1 MDQRA
6 TVEKTAPPT
15 VSEPKPSSRLST
27 GRYQML
33 ESLQYRDFRW
43 MVVGSFVSFTAMNM
57 QMITRGWLVLRL
69 TEDSPLALAWVM
81 ASFALPMTFV
91 SLVGGALADRL
102 PRRRLVI
109 LSQAGNAVMTLV
121 MGTLDFTGYVQ
132 FWHVIA
138 IGVINGSFMAFNM
151 PSRQAMLS
159 EIVPEKG
166 LMNAISL
173 NNSGMNLTRIIGP
186 GVAGL
191 LIAVPAIGTHGV
203 FYLVSAIYVFSIIA
217 TLMVDAGKSP
227 AARSRKSV
235 LGDMWEGL
243 KYAASDSGRSGL
255 VSVVLIS
262 TLFGFS
268 YYALMPAWAREALD
282 VGSDGLGA
290 LMTIM
295 GVGAL
300 FGTLGLAARARSMS
314 RRGLVLI
321 TTTVLWGICL
331 AVFSQVTSYA
341 VSIPFLLAIGAISSV
356 SMSMTMTMMQTLAAP
371 EMRGRMMSIG
381 MMTFGAMPLSSI
393 PFGWLAQ
400 SVGTPDSLMIS
411 GALLAAV
418 TLIFA
423 VAYPGFRRLN

>member
-1 MDQRA
+1 
-6 TVEKTAPPT
+6 
-15 VSEPKPSSRLST
+15 
-27 GRYQML
+27 
-33 ESLQYRDFRW
+33 

-109 LSQAGNAVMTLV
+109 LSQAGNAVMTLI
-121 MGTLDFTGYVQ
+121 MGTLDFTGHVQ

-235 LGDMWEGL
+235 AGDMWEGV

-314 RRGLVLI
+314 RRGLILI

-331 AVFSQVTSYA
+331 AVFSQVTNYA
-341 VSIPFLLAIGAISSV
+341 MSIPFLLAIGAISSV

-411 GALLAAV
+411 GALLAVV

>member
-1 MDQRA
+1 
-6 TVEKTAPPT
+6 
-15 VSEPKPSSRLST
+15 
-27 GRYQML
+27 
-33 ESLQYRDFRW
+33 
-43 MVVGSFVSFTAMNM
+43 MVAGSFVSFIAMNM

-91 SLVGGALADRL
+91 SLIGGALADRL

-121 MGTLDFTGYVQ
+121 MGTLDFTGIVQ

-191 LIAVPAIGTHGV
+191 LIAGVHFSWLPVAVPSIGTHGV
-203 FYLVSAIYVFSIIA
+203 FYLVSAVYVFSIMT
-217 TLMVDAGKSP
+217 TLMVDAGKKP
-227 AARSRKSV
+227 AASSRKSV
-235 LGDMWEGL
+235 AGDMWEGL
-243 KYAASDSGRSGL
+243 KYAASDSGRAGL
-255 VSVVLIS
+255 VSIVLIS

-268 YYALMPAWAREALD
+268 YYALMPAWAREALS
-282 VGSDGLGA
+282 VEADGLGA

-295 GVGAL
+295 GLGAL
-300 FGTLGLAARARSMS
+300 VGTLGLAARARSMS
-314 RRGLVLI
+314 RRGLILI
-321 TTTVLWGICL
+321 ATTVLWGICL
-331 AVFSQVTSYA
+331 AVFSQVTNYA
-341 VSIPFLLAIGAISSV
+341 MSIPFLLAIGAISAV

-400 SVGTPDSLMIS
+400 RVGTPDSLMIS
-411 GALLAAV
+411 GALLAVV

-423 VAYPGFRRLN
+423 VAYPGFRRLD

>member
-1 MDQRA
+1 
-6 TVEKTAPPT
+6 
-15 VSEPKPSSRLST
+15 
-27 GRYQML
+27 ML

-43 MVVGSFVSFTAMNM
+43 MVAGSFVSFIAMNM

-81 ASFALPMTFV
+81 ASFAMPMTFV
-91 SLVGGALADRL
+91 SLIGGALADRM

-109 LSQAGNAVMTLV
+109 LSQAGNVAMTFV
-121 MGTLDFTGYVQ
+121 MGTLDMTGVVQ
-132 FWHVIA
+132 FWHVIL
-138 IGVINGSFMAFNM
+138 IGVVNGSFMAFNM

-186 GVAGL
+186 GIAGL
-191 LIAVPAIGTHGV
+191 LIAGVHFAWLPMDVPAIGTHGV
-203 FYLVSAIYVFSIIA
+203 FYIVSATYVFGIA
-217 TLMVDAGKSP
+217 TTLMVNAGKSP

-235 LGDMWEGL
+235 AGDMWEGL
-243 KYAASDSGRSGL
+243 KYAASDSGRFGL
-255 VSVVLIS
+255 VAVVLIS

-282 VGSDGLGA
+282 VGADGLGA

-295 GVGAL
+295 GLGAL
-300 FGTLGLAARARSMS
+300 AGTLGLAARARDMS
-314 RRGLVLI
+314 RRGLILI
-321 TTTVLWGICL
+321 VMTILWGICL
-331 AVFSQVTSYA
+331 AAFSQVTSYA
-341 VSIPFLLAIGAISSV
+341 LSIPFLLAIGAISAV
-356 SMSMTMTMMQTLAAP
+356 SMSMSMTMMQTLAAP

-400 SVGTPDSLMIS
+400 GIGTPNSLMIS
-411 GALLAAV
+411 GALLAVV

-423 VAYPGFRRLN
+423 IAAPGFRRLK

>member
-1 MDQRA
+1 
-6 TVEKTAPPT
+6 
-15 VSEPKPSSRLST
+15 
-27 GRYQML
+27 ML

-43 MVVGSFVSFTAMNM
+43 MVAGSFVSFTAMNM

-203 FYLVSAIYVFSIIA
+203 FYIVSAIYVFSIIA

-227 AARSRKSV
+227 ATSSRKSV
-235 LGDMWEGL
+235 AGDMWEGL

-314 RRGLVLI
+314 RRGIVLI
-321 TTTVLWGICL
+321 ATTVLWGICL

-341 VSIPFLLAIGAISSV
+341 LSVPFLLAIGAISAV

-400 SVGTPDSLMIS
+400 RVGTPDSLMIS
-411 GALLAAV
+411 GALLAVV

-423 VAYPGFRRLN
+423 AAYPGFRRLN

>member
-1 MDQRA
+1 
-6 TVEKTAPPT
+6 
-15 VSEPKPSSRLST
+15 
-27 GRYQML
+27 ML

-43 MVVGSFVSFTAMNM
+43 MVAGSFVSFTAMNM

-109 LSQAGNAVMTLV
+109 LSQAGNAIMTLV

-227 AARSRKSV
+227 ATSSRKSV
-235 LGDMWEGL
+235 AGDMWEGL

-282 VGSDGLGA
+282 VGSDSLGA

-314 RRGLVLI
+314 RRGIVLI
-321 TTTVLWGICL
+321 ATTVLWGICL

-341 VSIPFLLAIGAISSV
+341 LSVPFLLAIGAISAV

-400 SVGTPDSLMIS
+400 RVGTPDSLMIS
-411 GALLAAV
+411 GALLAVV

-423 VAYPGFRRLN
+423 AAYPGFRRLN

>member
-1 MDQRA
+1 
-6 TVEKTAPPT
+6 
-15 VSEPKPSSRLST
+15 
-27 GRYQML
+27 ML
-33 ESLQYRDFRW
+33 ESFQYRDFRW
-43 MVVGSFVSFTAMNM
+43 MVAGSFVSFIAMNM

-69 TEDSPLALAWVM
+69 TDDSPLALAWVM

-91 SLVGGALADRL
+91 SLIGGALADRM
-102 PRRRLVI
+102 PRRRLVV
-109 LSQAGNAVMTLV
+109 LSQAGNVVMTFV
-121 MGTLDFTGYVQ
+121 MGTLDMTGLVQ
-132 FWHVIA
+132 FWHVIL

-186 GVAGL
+186 GIAGL
-191 LIAVPAIGTHGV
+191 LIAGVHFAWLPAADVPAIGTHGV
-203 FYLVSAIYVFSIIA
+203 FYIVSATYVFAIIA
-217 TLMVDAGKSP
+217 TLMVNAGKS
-227 AARSRKSV
+227 AAASSRKSV
-235 LGDMWEGL
+235 AGDMWEGL
-243 KYAASDSGRSGL
+243 KYAASDSGRFGL
-255 VSVVLIS
+255 VAVILIS

-268 YYALMPAWAREALD
+268 YYALMPAWAREALN
-282 VGSDGLGA
+282 VGADGLGA
-290 LMTIM
+290 LMTVM
-295 GVGAL
+295 GLGAL
-300 FGTLGLAARARSMS
+300 VGTLGLAARARDMS
-314 RRGLVLI
+314 RRGMVLI
-321 TTTVLWGICL
+321 ITTVLWGICL

-341 VSIPFLLAIGAISSV
+341 MSIPFLLAIGAISAV

-400 SVGTPDSLMIS
+400 GIGTPNSLTIS
-411 GALLAAV
+411 GILLAVV

-423 VAYPGFRRLN
+423 AAAPGFRRLD

>member
-1 MDQRA
+1 
-6 TVEKTAPPT
+6 
-15 VSEPKPSSRLST
+15 
-27 GRYQML
+27 ML

-43 MVVGSFVSFTAMNM
+43 MVAGSFVSFTAMNM

-69 TEDSPLALAWVM
+69 TDDSPLALAWFM

-91 SLVGGALADRL
+91 SLIGGALADRM

-227 AARSRKSV
+227 AASSRKSV
-235 LGDMWEGL
+235 AGDMWEGL
-243 KYAASDSGRSGL
+243 KYAASGCS
-255 VSVVLIS
+255 
-262 TLFGFS
+262 
-268 YYALMPAWAREALD
+268 
-282 VGSDGLGA
+282 
-290 LMTIM
+290 
-295 GVGAL
+295 
-300 FGTLGLAARARSMS
+300 
-314 RRGLVLI
+314 
-321 TTTVLWGICL
+321 
-331 AVFSQVTSYA
+331 
-341 VSIPFLLAIGAISSV
+341 
-356 SMSMTMTMMQTLAAP
+356 
-371 EMRGRMMSIG
+371 
-381 MMTFGAMPLSSI
+381 
-393 PFGWLAQ
+393 
-400 SVGTPDSLMIS
+400 PD
-411 GALLAAV
+411 A
-418 TLIFA
+418 
-423 VAYPGFRRLN
+423 